1 MSDLQATF
9 DRAFGHVLGH
19 QAVSVGSIG
28 IRAGLFA
35 GIGDPGS
42 VSAAELAAGL
52 GFDEHLV
59 RVWCR
64 AAFAF
69 DFVDTD
75 SQGRYRLGR
84 AGELTLDGWRWS
96 VGRC

>member
-1 MSDLQATF
+1 MSHLEAAF
-9 DRAFGHVLGH
+9 DAAFSHVLGH
-19 QAVSVGSIG
+19 QAVSVSIIG

-35 GIGDPGS
+35 AIQDRGPI
-42 VSAAELAAGL
+42 SAPNLAEVL

-69 DFVDTD
+69 EFLDTYQFAVM
-75 SQGRYRLGR
+75 SCSTSAVMRS
-84 AGELTLDGWRWS
+84 ATP
-96 VGRC
+96 